1 MKLKFN
7 KEKFLKMTRIVPR
20 KDIAERL
27 GISLQAVYNRL
38 TDNIDNIRL
47 REFLAICEVME
58 IHPNEFLEEEE

>member
-1 MKLKFN
+1 
-7 KEKFLKMTRIVPR
+7 MTRIVPR

-47 REFLAICEVME
+47 REFLAICELME

>member
-47 REFLAICEVME
+47 REFLAICELME